1 MIGII
6 DYGAGN
12 LRSVQNVFDYLGAKT
27 QIVRV
32 AENLTKFDRI
42 LLPGVGAFGEAMS
55 KIHALNLDVALREFI
70 ASGKPFLGICLG
82 MQLLFEK
89 SYEFG
94 ETAGLGII
102 RGEVV
107 KFDTSKFSDTNLGA
121 SNLFTHNGVF
131 APKIKIP
138 HVGWNE
144 LKFAKQTKINA
155 NLNDEIYLYFVH
167 SYHVLCDDSVVLGRT
182 NYGYEFVSA
191 VAKDNV
197 FGFQA
202 HPEKSHENGLKI
214 IKNFME
220 L

>member
-12 LRSVQNVFDYLGAKT
+12 LRSVQNAFDYLGAKT
-27 QIVRV
+27 QIVRE

-55 KIHALNLDVALREFI
+55 KIRALNLDVALREFI

-94 ETAGLGII
+94 ETAGLGVIN
-102 RGEVV
+102 GEVV
-107 KFDTSKFSDTNLGA
+107 KFDTSKFTDTNL
-121 SNLFTHNGVF
+121 SPQNSTFT
-131 APKIKIP
+131 PKIKIP
-138 HVGWNE
+138 HVGWNGLE
-144 LKFAKQTKINA
+144 FAKQTKINA

>member
-6 DYGAGN
+6 DYSAGN
-12 LRSVQNVFDYLGAKT
+12 LRSVQNAFDYLGAKT
-27 QIVRV
+27 QIVRE

-55 KIHALNLDVALREFI
+55 KIRTLNLDVALRE
-70 ASGKPFLGICLG
+70 KPFLGICLG

-94 ETAGLGII
+94 ETAGLGVIN
-102 RGEVV
+102 GEVV
-107 KFDTSKFSDTNLGA
+107 KFDTSKFTDTNL
-121 SNLFTHNGVF
+121 SPQNSTF

-182 NYGYEFVSA
+182 NYGYDFVSA

>member
-27 QIVRV
+27 QIVRE

-55 KIHALNLDVALREFI
+55 KIRALNLDVALREFI

-94 ETAGLGII
+94 ETAGLGVIN
-102 RGEVV
+102 GEVV
-107 KFDTSKFSDTNLGA
+107 KFDTSKFTDTNL
-121 SNLFTHNGVF
+121 SPQNSTFT
-131 APKIKIP
+131 PKIKIP
-138 HVGWNE
+138 HVGWNGLE
-144 LKFAKQTKINA
+144 FAKQTKINA

-182 NYGYEFVSA
+182 NYGYKFVSA

>member
-12 LRSVQNVFDYLGAKT
+12 LRSVQNAFDYLCAKT
-27 QIVRV
+27 QIVRE

-94 ETAGLGII
+94 ETAGLGVIN
-102 RGEVV
+102 GEVV
-107 KFDTSKFSDTNLGA
+107 EFDTSKFTDTNL
-121 SNLFTHNGVF
+121 SPQNSTF

-138 HVGWNE
+138 HVGWNGLE
-144 LKFAKQTKINA
+144 FAKQTKINA

-182 NYGYEFVSA
+182 NYGYRFVSA